1 MYIRE
6 RKWITSLMAAAP
18 MVVIGVAIG
27 VAAGG
32 LAGCGDDDGPTPSDG
47 GRPDA
52 STQDA
57 GASDAGANDAAS
69 ADGGV
74 CPTPE
79 ELWDDIDLAAFT
91 ALPVLEE
98 LGAEGTFTLANP
110 ATYWELRRGRPD
122 SFEVIT
128 SQGEKCGDADN
139 IEVCRSEFDDMTAAS
154 GFGGSCLP
162 GLCFGYIA
170 VNRENTSSLIITPE
184 ELVTFLG
191 TIDSASEAAL
201 IAFAHGYYWD
211 ASEVSAGSARV
222 SEQGFELLVTELVQ
236 DCDPI
241 VTDRVQ
247 VQVTPAGELTVL
259 RQQTYRVNCG
269 ACI

>member
-1 MYIRE
+1 MYICE
-6 RKWITSLMAAAP
+6 RKWITSLMAAAS
-18 MVVIGVAIG
+18 MVVIG

-57 GASDAGANDAAS
+57 GASDASASDAGTS
-69 ADGGV
+69 DGGV

-79 ELWDDIDLAAFT
+79 ALWDDIDLTEFT
-91 ALPVLEE
+91 ALPALEE
-98 LGAEGTFTLANP
+98 LGAEGTFTLADP

-128 SQGEKCGDADN
+128 SQGEKCSEAEN
-139 IEVCRSEFDDMTAAS
+139 TEVCSAEFDDMLAAS

-162 GLCFGYIA
+162 GLCFGYVA

-191 TIDSASEAAL
+191 TIDSPSEAAL

-211 ASEVSAGSARV
+211 SNEASAGSARV

-247 VQVTPAGELTVL
+247 VQVSPAGELTVL
-259 RQQTYRVNCG
+259 RRQILRVNCN